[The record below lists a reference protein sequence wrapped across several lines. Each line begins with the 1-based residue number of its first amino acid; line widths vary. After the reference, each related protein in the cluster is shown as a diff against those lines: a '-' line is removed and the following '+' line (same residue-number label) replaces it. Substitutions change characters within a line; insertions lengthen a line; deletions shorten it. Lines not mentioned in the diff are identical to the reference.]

1 MKYSSYGDIS
11 DNHLLTNEK
20 MKKSRVIYLFI
31 TLCLMMIIFSLKAQS
46 DVSFPQDS
54 AVWFTMY
61 SYPWPDPPYIYYE
74 TYKYETKGDT
84 VFNNQLYSKFYGS
97 YVDESGN
104 GTLNY
109 TGAYRVENDNEK
121 VYYLDAWLTEEQ
133 LVYDFKL
140 MPGDTM
146 ISDGKFFICLDTGNI
161 IMNDG
166 NSYRFQT
173 IIVPDA
179 DDCLQ
184 TWIRGIGSLGIPI
197 FEPFWSCSYTFE
209 LSYNLTCFFYKNEH
223 IYEWID
229 NPYIEG
235 CFGSNV
241 GIGEIRTDISLKV
254 FPNPV
259 RNHATISGITLIGG
273 LFDYQIID
281 INGTVVQNVAG
292 VQDVSIINNN
302 FNDGIYLLRLFSHA
316 RNQFYTIKFIINQ
329 NLN

>member
-1 MKYSSYGDIS
+1 
-11 DNHLLTNEK
+11 
-20 MKKSRVIYLFI
+20 MKKSKVIYVFI
-31 TLCLMMIIFSLKAQS
+31 TLCLMMLIFSLKAQS
-46 DVSFPQDS
+46 DVAFPQDS

-61 SYPWPDPPYIYYE
+61 SYPWPDPPYVYYE

-84 VFNNQLYSKFYGS
+84 ILNNLIYSKFYGS
-97 YVDESGN
+97 YIDETGN
-104 GTLNY
+104 GTMNY
-109 TGAYRVENDNEK
+109 AGAYRVENDNER

-146 ISDGKFFICLDTGNI
+146 ISDSKFFICLDTGNI

-179 DDCLQ
+179 DDCIQ
-184 TWIRGIGSLGIPI
+184 TWIRGVGSLGIPI

-209 LSYNLTCFFYKNEH
+209 LSYNLTCFYYKNEH
-223 IYEWID
+223 IYEWTD

-241 GIGEIRTDISLKV
+241 GIGEIKTDISLKV
-254 FPNPV
+254 FPNP
-259 RNHATISGITLIGG
+259 ATNWLSVEIPAFINEKQSLLQIVDISGNILLEQKPISITTHL
-273 LFDYQIID
+273 
-281 INGTVVQNVAG
+281 NVAHLPA
-292 VQDVSIINNN
+292 
-302 FNDGIYLLRLFSHA
+302 GIYVLKLINDEAFVSKR
-316 RNQFYTIKFIINQ
+316 FIIR
-329 NLN
+329 